1 MLCSGVGQ
9 GAASGTDS
17 EYNPLSATEENQ
29 VELDNLSKLMRSRMR
44 AESLAEEEEETKQL
58 VERCV
63 NANTDT
69 PACLF
74 LSLLISLSAYF
85 SPLLFIH

>member
-1 MLCSGVGQ
+1 MLCLGVGR

-29 VELDNLSKLMRSRMR
+29 VELDNLSRLMRSRMR
-44 AESLAEEEEETKQL
+44 AESVADEEEETKQL

-63 NANTDT
+63 DCNTDT
-69 PACLF
+69 A
-74 LSLLISLSAYF
+74 A
-85 SPLLFIH
+85 